1 MTSNGPSQFR
11 IGLES
16 VSRGATVRR
25 KLLTVDPFAVVIL
38 GGLVALIIW
47 LVLLGKYVPGS
58 GLDQLGFKS
67 ASQIHESREALD
79 AEDLAQ
85 MLEARNARRRARGE
99 PELTIEDLELQVM
112 QDVNELRRRREEY
125 LADRDLDELLAATNA
140 RRRARGL
147 PERTREE
154 VEREFGSGP
163 PGASRVRD

>member
-1 MTSNGPSQFR
+1 MG
-11 IGLES
+11 
-16 VSRGATVRR
+16 R

-67 ASQIHESREALD
+67 ASQIYESREALD
-79 AEDLAQ
+79 AEDLEQ

-147 PERTREE
+147 PERTREQ
-154 VEREFGSGP
+154 VEREFG
-163 PGASRVRD
+163 PGASGGSRAPGASGARD